1 MDEGELIAE
10 RRRLKRSRSLWRGA
24 AILVAAGA
32 IAVAAGGSDLAR
44 SYQPYIAEL
53 RLSGVI
59 VDDSEL
65 VEALADAMASHN
77 AKALVLR
84 IDSPGGTVVGG
95 ESFFR
100 AVRAVAADKPV
111 VAVLGEVAA
120 SGGYMVAIA
129 ADHSVAREG
138 TITGSIGVLM
148 QTADVTGLLGKL
160 GVVPETIKSAPLK
173 AVPSPFEALT
183 EEGRAATRLLVDDMY
198 DMFVGMVAD
207 RRNFDRQTALKLADG
222 RVYTGRQAK
231 ANGLVDALGGI
242 GEARDWLAT
251 KGVDGDLPMRE
262 IRVWRNEP
270 LLGGIARSAV
280 SAMFGKTYLP
290 ERLRLDGLVAVW
302 HPDLRLR

>member
-10 RRRLKRSRSLWRGA
+10 RRRLKRSRSWWRGA
-24 AILVAAGA
+24 AIVVGAAM

-44 SYQPYIAEL
+44 RYQPYIAEL

-59 VDDSEL
+59 MDDPEM
-65 VEALADAMASHN
+65 VEALEDAMASRN

-100 AVRAVAADKPV
+100 AVRAIAADKPV

-129 ADHSVAREG
+129 ADHIVAREG

-148 QTADVTGLLGKL
+148 QTADVTGLLSKL

-183 EEGRAATRLLVDDMY
+183 EEGRAATRLLIDDMY
-198 DMFVGMVAD
+198 DMFVGMVAE
-207 RRNFDRQTALKLADG
+207 RRNFDRPTALKLADG

-262 IRVWRNEP
+262 VRVWRDEP
-270 LLGGIARSAV
+270 LLGGLARSAV

>member
-1 MDEGELIAE
+1 MNEGELIAE

-24 AILVAAGA
+24 AIVVAAA
-32 IAVAAGGSDLAR
+32 AVAVAAGGSDLAR

-65 VEALADAMASHN
+65 VEALEDTMAAHN

-129 ADHSVAREG
+129 ADHIVAREG

-198 DMFVGMVAD
+198 DMFVGMVAE
-207 RRNFDRQTALKLADG
+207 RRNFDRETALKLADG

-231 ANGLVDALGGI
+231 ANGLIDALGGI

-251 KGVDGDLPMRE
+251 KGIDGDLPMRE
-262 IRVWRNEP
+262 IRVWRDEP
-270 LLGGIARSAV
+270 LLGGVARSAV

>member
-1 MDEGELIAE
+1 
-10 RRRLKRSRSLWRGA
+10 
-24 AILVAAGA
+24 
-32 IAVAAGGSDLAR
+32 
-44 SYQPYIAEL
+44 
-53 RLSGVI
+53 VI
-59 VDDSEL
+59 VDDPDL
-65 VEALADAMASHN
+65 VEALEDTMAQHN

-100 AVRAVAADKPV
+100 AVRAIAADKPV

-129 ADHSVAREG
+129 ADHIVAREG

-183 EEGRAATRLLVDDMY
+183 EEGRAATRLLIDDMY
-198 DMFVGMVAD
+198 DMFVGMVAE
-207 RRNFDRQTALKLADG
+207 RRNFDRETALKIADG

-231 ANGLVDALGGI
+231 ANGLIDALGGI

-251 KGVDGDLPMRE
+251 KGVDGDLPTRE
-262 IRVWRNEP
+262 IQVWRDEP
-270 LLGGIARSAV
+270 MLGSLARSAV

>member
-129 ADHSVAREG
+129 ADHIVAREG

-262 IRVWRNEP
+262 IRVWRDEP

>member
-10 RRRLKRSRSLWRGA
+10 RRRLKRSRSWWRGA
-24 AILVAAGA
+24 AIVVAAAA

-44 SYQPYIAEL
+44 RYQPYIAEL

-59 VDDSEL
+59 ADDPEMID
-65 VEALADAMASHN
+65 ALEDAMTSRN

-100 AVRAVAADKPV
+100 AVRAIAADKPV

-129 ADHSVAREG
+129 ADHIVAREG

-183 EEGRAATRLLVDDMY
+183 EEGRAATRLLIDDMY
-198 DMFVGMVAD
+198 DMFVGMVAE
-207 RRNFDRQTALKLADG
+207 RRNFDRETALKLADG

-251 KGVDGDLPMRE
+251 KGIDGDLPLRE
-262 IRVWRNEP
+262 IQVWRDEP
-270 LLGGIARSAV
+270 LLGGMARSAV